1 LTGLTLLAIITIPIH
16 FQKQAEGELKKLIYL
31 IFLFF
36 LISGC
41 SGTLRLAKELSDSS
55 VSNPDAMLASI
66 RIPDPSETIVSA
78 AAENLESSAPS
89 LPAVTDFSSIDTW
102 TWSTGTVLFFLR
114 ADPGDGE
121 SKPLL
126 SQKTD
131 PFLFEPIE
139 PNKIVS
145 TDKKRTSAPP
155 KTAKASSKP
164 SRHELP
170 APDPGVKKGED
181 SPSLENLREVN
192 ASEALS
198 LTDLQEPGSRR
209 QDFFAQPEGNPLL
222 PALPVEFPVEPP
234 FPGNLSSAVGSAVTI
249 FPSLVNEKVKGFVS
263 FFQGRAESFFSRSLA
278 RSLAYEEMMK
288 RIFREKNLPEELF
301 YLALIESGYNPTALS
316 RAKASGIWQF
326 VAQTAKRY
334 GLRVD
339 KWVDERRDPEKSTYA
354 AAEYLKTL
362 HGLFNSWDL
371 AAAGYNAGEGKV
383 MRAMKNTRSN
393 DFWEISESRHLK
405 LETKKYVPMFLA
417 AVTIAK
423 EPQKYGFTDIAY
435 YSPLV
440 YEKVKVPPSTSLALI
455 AKAAETDLSEIRSL
469 NPALIREKTPPNSPS
484 FDIKVPMGKKEA
496 FEKNFSLLSNIPS
509 AGKKSQH
516 NVCSG
521 ETLTRVAKKYRVSL
535 QDLCTANGISPNSPI
550 KPGSTLKIPH

>member
-1 LTGLTLLAIITIPIH
+1 
-16 FQKQAEGELKKLIYL
+16 
-31 IFLFF
+31 
-36 LISGC
+36 
-41 SGTLRLAKELSDSS
+41 
-55 VSNPDAMLASI
+55 
-66 RIPDPSETIVSA
+66 
-78 AAENLESSAPS
+78 
-89 LPAVTDFSSIDTW
+89 
-102 TWSTGTVLFFLR
+102 
-114 ADPGDGE
+114 
-121 SKPLL
+121 
-126 SQKTD
+126 
-131 PFLFEPIE
+131 
-139 PNKIVS
+139 
-145 TDKKRTSAPP
+145 
-155 KTAKASSKP
+155 
-164 SRHELP
+164 
-170 APDPGVKKGED
+170 
-181 SPSLENLREVN
+181 
-192 ASEALS
+192 
-198 LTDLQEPGSRR
+198 
-209 QDFFAQPEGNPLL
+209 
-222 PALPVEFPVEPP
+222 VEFSVEPP
-234 FPGNLSSAVGSAVTI
+234 FSGNLSSAVGSAVTI
-249 FPSLVNEKVKGFVS
+249 FPSLLNEKVKGFVS

-288 RIFREKNLPEELF
+288 RILREKNLPEELF

-383 MRAMKNTRSN
+383 MRAMKNARSN

-435 YSPLV
+435 HSPLV

-496 FEKNFSLLSNIPS
+496 FEKNFSLLSNRPP

-521 ETLTRVAKKYRVSL
+521 ETLSRVAKKYRVSL
-535 QDLCTANGISPNSPI
+535 QELCTVNGIAPNTPI

>member
-1 LTGLTLLAIITIPIH
+1 
-16 FQKQAEGELKKLIYL
+16 
-31 IFLFF
+31 
-36 LISGC
+36 
-41 SGTLRLAKELSDSS
+41 
-55 VSNPDAMLASI
+55 MLASI
-66 RIPDPSETIVSA
+66 RIPDPSESPVSA
-78 AAENLESSAPS
+78 PAENLAFPALSLAAVIDLSSMESGP
-89 LPAVTDFSSIDTW
+89 
-102 TWSTGTVLFFLR
+102 WSPGKVLFFLR
-114 ADPGDGE
+114 ADQADGE
-121 SKPLL
+121 NKPLL
-126 SQKTD
+126 FQKTD
-131 PFLFEPIE
+131 PSPIE
-139 PNKIVS
+139 PNKSISVEN
-145 TDKKRTSAPP
+145 KRTSAPP
-155 KTAKASSKP
+155 KTAKASPKP

-170 APDPGVKKGED
+170 APDQGIKRGEE
-181 SPSLENLREVN
+181 SPPLENILEVN
-192 ASEALS
+192 TPEVLA
-198 LTDLQEPGSRR
+198 LTDLHEPGSRR
-209 QDFFAQPEGNPLL
+209 QDFFAQPEGKPLL
-222 PALPVEFPVEPP
+222 PAPPVGLPVEPP
-234 FPGNLSSAVGSAVTI
+234 FSGTLSSAVGSAVTI

-383 MRAMKNTRSN
+383 MRAMKNARSN

-435 YSPLV
+435 HSPLV

-455 AKAAETDLSEIRSL
+455 AKAAETELSEIRSL
-469 NPALIREKTPPNSPS
+469 NPALIREKTPPNSPA

-496 FEKNFSLLSNIPS
+496 FEKNFSLLSNSPH

-521 ETLTRVAKKYRVSL
+521 ETLSRVAKKYQVSL
-535 QDLCTANGISPNSPI
+535 QDLCTINGISPNTPL